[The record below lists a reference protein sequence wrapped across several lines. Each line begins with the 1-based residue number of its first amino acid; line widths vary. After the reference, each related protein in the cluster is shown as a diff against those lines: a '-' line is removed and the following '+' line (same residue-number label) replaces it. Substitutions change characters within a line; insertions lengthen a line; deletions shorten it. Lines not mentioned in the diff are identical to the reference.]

1 MSEEQQ
7 ITETDEVTTALV
19 VYKNLQLTVNDL
31 TQQFSASHLDNVTLG
46 KVFRAVIG
54 DLTYDGKKFSNKK
67 AAKLYQASFAV
78 LKAKEVLRNDM
89 KNKLNSGEVE
99 ISAESKEQ
107 LLKEL

>member
-19 VYKNLQLTVNDL
+19 VYK
-31 TQQFSASHLDNVTLG
+31 
-46 KVFRAVIG
+46 K
-54 DLTYDGKKFSNKK
+54 
-67 AAKLYQASFAV
+67 
-78 LKAKEVLRNDM
+78 VLRNDM